1 MKRGEV
7 QAIASTLL
15 AAVDLRKRL
24 AFQMF
29 RVDNPDALDADFEAA
44 SASTYYAYADAVIGE
59 LVDRPGADHRKE
71 RKMVLKEDVP
81 GG

>member
-24 AFQMF
+24 AFRMF
-29 RVDNPDALDADFEAA
+29 QVDNPNGSEADFEAA
-44 SASTYYAYADAVIGE
+44 SASPYYAYADAVIGE
-59 LVDRPGADHRKE
+59 LVDRPAE
-71 RKMVLKEDVP
+71 AA
-81 GG
+81 